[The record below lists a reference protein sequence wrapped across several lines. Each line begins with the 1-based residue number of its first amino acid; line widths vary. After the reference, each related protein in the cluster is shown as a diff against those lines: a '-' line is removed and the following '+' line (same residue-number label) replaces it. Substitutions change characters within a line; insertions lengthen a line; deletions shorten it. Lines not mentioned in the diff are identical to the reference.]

1 MVVEPVGQ
9 NKRLDDAVK
18 LGNLVKF
25 SFWFQVIDYF
35 LYDSMNLFGLKRL
48 KFKLLEMLDKVLFY

>member
-48 KFKLLEMLDKVLFY
+48 KFKLLEMLDKVFFY

>member
-25 SFWFQVIDYF
+25 GFWFQVIDYF

-48 KFKLLEMLDKVLFY
+48 KFKLLEMLDNVFFY